1 MAKQIISEEFRR
13 MQKLAGIITEEQLNI
28 DDKFEAGD
36 FVTYNEKIYMI
47 QGIYPDDTMTIA
59 LANLS
64 PSVGSPYGRL
74 EVKISDV
81 KKYTGKPEDI
91 PVQSEALNK
100 VIEDDGEDGEDE
112 SSIIA
117 KLQAHSD
124 SNAGGIHDKIQIKD
138 ITDNE
143 EYPIS
148 KLDARSILMAY
159 KLMTPEQQ
167 KVYLS
172 KGINSMYYKS
182 YEIVDV
188 LRFLSSK

>member
-1 MAKQIISEEFRR
+1 MANQIISEEFRR
-13 MQKLAGIITEEQLNI
+13 MQKLAGIITEEKLNI

-47 QGIYPDDTMTIA
+47 QGIYPDGTMTIA

-124 SNAGGIHDKIQIKD
+124 NDAGIHDKIQIKD
-138 ITDNE
+138 ITDTE